1 MQNDYIFNRDNS
13 IVYKHTFMMHSFTPK
28 TENVEFN
35 EVTIKMIS
43 SQQLTA

>member
-1 MQNDYIFNRDNS
+1 MQNDYIFNPDNS